1 MSRHLKTYPAPRFWP
16 IKIKE
21 REFVIR
27 PNAGPHK
34 LVNSI
39 PLGIVLRDVLGHA
52 KTVSEAKRML
62 AEGKV
67 LVDGKVKVD
76 YKLPVGLMDVI
87 YLKPANTYYRILP
100 NNVNEMALM
109 KITAEDASFKLARVT
124 GKRLLKN
131 KKAQINLHDGRCV
144 VIDVSDSFNVQIPY
158 RLMDTVKLS
167 LPDGQI
173 LDHVPLAVGAFVSI
187 TGGTKIGK
195 FGTIKDMPKKKSP
208 NQLATVVVGDAET
221 TVMLKYLF
229 PIGKESPI
237 ININGEVT

>member
-16 IKIKE
+16 IKIKKH
-21 REFVIR
+21 EFVIR
-27 PNAGPHK
+27 PNAGPHR

-39 PLGIVLRDVLGHA
+39 PLGIVLRDVLGFA
-52 KTVSEAKRML
+52 KTVSEAKRIL

-67 LVDGKVKVD
+67 LIDGKVKVD
-76 YKLPVGLMDVI
+76 YKLPVGLMDII
-87 YLKPANTYYRILP
+87 YLKPANAYYRVLP
-100 NNVNEMALM
+100 NNVNELALM
-109 KITAEDASFKLARVT
+109 KISAEEASFKLSRVT
-124 GKRLLKN
+124 GKRLLKD

-144 VIDVSDSFNVQIPY
+144 VVDVSDSFNVQIPY
-158 RLMDTVKLS
+158 RLMDAVKLS

-173 LDHVPLAVGAFVSI
+173 LEHVPLEAGTYASI
-187 TGGTKIGK
+187 IGGTKIGK
-195 FGTIKDMPKKKSP
+195 FGTIKEMPKSRSP
-208 NQLATVVVGDAET
+208 NQLATVAIGDTET